1 MVVSLRVKT
10 PLPQVIFADDY
21 LWQRRGGAG
30 DVDGV
35 GTGGW
40 IRGGFVRGWR
50 GLAATGLALA
60 ALDDSLR
67 DRVVQLHLKVDV
79 RHRRPG
85 VVPTEYHMFVSQRPF
100 SAVSA

>member
-21 LWQRRGGAG
+21 LRQRRGGAG

-50 GLAATGLALA
+50 RGW
-60 ALDDSLR
+60 R
-67 DRVVQLHLKVDV
+67 W
-79 RHRRPG
+79 RP
-85 VVPTEYHMFVSQRPF
+85 
-100 SAVSA
+100 